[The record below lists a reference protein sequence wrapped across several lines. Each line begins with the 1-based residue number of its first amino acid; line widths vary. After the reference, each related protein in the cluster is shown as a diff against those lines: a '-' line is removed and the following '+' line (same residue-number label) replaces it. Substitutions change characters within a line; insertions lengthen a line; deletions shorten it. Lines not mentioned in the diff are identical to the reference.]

1 MKTLSERLA
10 ACVVFL
16 WATAMLLPGCDP
28 ATTSVDA
35 GRDTAVGAPSAREE
49 ARHPWPLL
57 GGGLMC
63 GASSRAGGFLAAEGC
78 EEMRACLMGPPP

>member
-35 GRDTAVGAPSAREE
+35 GRDTAVDAPSACEQ
-49 ARHPWPLL
+49 ACNACSIL
-57 GGGLMC
+57 GCDLMC
-63 GASSRAGGFLAAEGC
+63 ESSSRAECFLAAEGC